1 MAGTIFLQQTDA
13 TGKTKNAEFLRDDY
27 IKAIEKAGP
36 MTNITI
42 QQDDGSIV
50 MKRKSSIA
58 KILVTDRGGGCVR
71 ALMMIE
77 ELLVILTDTCK
88 GHGAD
93 LLIEDWAMPFKLHL
107 KKVCAAP
114 PP

>member
-1 MAGTIFLQQTDA
+1 M
-13 TGKTKNAEFLRDDY
+13 
-27 IKAIEKAGP
+27 
-36 MTNITI
+36 
-42 QQDDGSIV
+42 
-50 MKRKSSIA
+50 
-58 KILVTDRGGGCVR
+58 GGGCVR

-77 ELLVILTDTCK
+77 ELLVILLTDTCK

-93 LLIEDWAMPFKLHL
+93 LLIEDWVMPFKLHL